1 MLAHHLALLFAY
13 THASNPI
20 VSDVSIA
27 DPHIRIFNDSAYMYA
42 GKDGNRHPMG
52 FKMPE
57 WHVWRSHD
65 LVNWDDITTI
75 LPSQTYMDDKE
86 ECWATDV
93 VWSKEAG
100 HYAFFFSHGGIS
112 MGVMTATSPTLA
124 DAKDV
129 LGRPLISSSINP
141 DTKPGVTVTNL
152 TRGAYDPTLL
162 VDDLTDSTYVCFGVK
177 DYSHKH
183 SAVNSDY
190 AIARLHPN
198 LTALAE
204 PPRRVVFLP
213 NPLDNSTMIDDDKST
228 LHVHN
233 GVYYLSAGSYYATAT
248 NPYGPYTFRGSTNPQ
263 LNRGILDY
271 RTFGDT
277 SQAHGRYFTWK
288 SQWFHVW

>member
-1 MLAHHLALLFAY
+1 MRCILAHLMLLLSY

-20 VSDVSIA
+20 VADVSIA
-27 DPHIRIFNDSAYMYA
+27 DPHIRIFNDMAYMYA
-42 GKDGNRHPMG
+42 GKDGSRHPMG

-75 LPSQTYMDDKE
+75 LPSQTYMDDTE

-129 LGRPLISSSINP
+129 LGRPLVSSSINP

-162 VDDLTDSTYVCFGVK
+162 VDDLTNSTYVCFGVK

-190 AIARLHPN
+190 LIARLHPN

-213 NPLDNSTMIDDDKST
+213 NPLDNSTMIDDDKVSIYSLDRLQARKLLQICTNTDYCLVALST
-228 LHVHN
+228 W
-233 GVYYLSAGSYYATAT
+233 
-248 NPYGPYTFRGSTNPQ
+248 NPTKRAPSMCTMESTTFR
-263 LNRGILDY
+263 LD
-271 RTFGDT
+271 RTTPLLPGKVGGL
-277 SQAHGRYFTWK
+277 Q
-288 SQWFHVW
+288 V